1 MRRGSLSLCEE
12 GTMKRLGLGIVG
24 CGAISSI
31 YLKNCTSLFGN
42 VEVRAL
48 ADVDPERAKSRAAEF
63 GVPRVLSLPELL
75 ASEEVDIV
83 LNLTVPK
90 AHAEVS
96 LAALEAGKHA
106 YCEKPLA
113 LSLAEGERLVAL
125 AESKGLCLGSAP
137 DTFLGAGLQTCRRLI
152 DEGRIGEVSGATAFM
167 LDGGP
172 EGWHPN
178 PAFYYQKG
186 GGPMFDMGPYYIH
199 ALVSLMGP
207 VAGVVG
213 RAFKAREYRVT
224 TSAARRGER
233 IEVEVPTTVTGILDF
248 ASGAQG
254 LLMTSFD
261 CVGGTSR
268 APIEIYGSEGTLVV
282 PDPNTFGGPIR
293 MRRKGEEGFTELPLL
308 FGYSENSRGLGLSD
322 MADAIGEGRR
332 PRVGPALALHALELM
347 EGIHVSA
354 ETGTRY
360 AMRHSCERPEPL
372 RTGSGVGE
380 R

>member
-1 MRRGSLSLCEE
+1 
-12 GTMKRLGLGIVG
+12 MKRLGLGIVG